1 VLAVQHLTVH
11 FGGIRALDGAD
22 LSAAEGTITG
32 LIGPNGAGKTTFFN
46 CLTGVYEPSAGTV
59 TWRGESLLDRPP
71 HEIARLGVS
80 RTFQN
85 LALFPSLT
93 VRQNVMVGLH
103 RRGRGG
109 FATTSLR
116 LPSVTAEERRLRE
129 EADAVLDEIGISHVA
144 DKPAAGLP
152 YGTLKRVELARAVA
166 PAPDL
171 LLLDEPAS
179 GLSHGEVEQLAD
191 LIRGIRQSRHVTI
204 LLVEHHM
211 AMVMNL
217 CDHVTVLDFG
227 RTIASGSPADIQA
240 NPRVVEAYLGAPA

>member
-22 LSAAEGTITG
+22 LSAAEGTIAG

-93 VRQNVMVGLH
+93 VRENVMVGLH

-116 LPSVTAEERRLRE
+116 LPSVTAEERRLRD

-144 DKPAAGLP
+144 NKPAAGLP

-179 GLSHGEVEQLAD
+179 GLSHGEVDELAE
-191 LIRGIRQSRHVTI
+191 LIRGIRQRRHVTI

-240 NPRVVEAYLGAPA
+240 NPRVVEAYLGAPV

>member
-22 LSAAEGTITG
+22 LSAAEGTIAG

-93 VRQNVMVGLH
+93 VRENVMVGLH

-116 LPSVTAEERRLRE
+116 LPSVTAEERRLRD

-144 DKPAAGLP
+144 NKPAAGLP

-179 GLSHGEVEQLAD
+179 GLSHGEVDELAE
-191 LIRGIRQSRHVTI
+191 LIRGIRQRRHVTI

-227 RTIASGSPADIQA
+227 RTIASGSPTDIQA
-240 NPRVVEAYLGAPA
+240 NPRVVEAYLGAPV